1 VSLKLVESTA
11 AADADSRVESLGTVL
26 IASAN
31 RVFADAIGYLVT
43 EIGFTPAFPV
53 GLEAPWISVT
63 RTQPCVVICDHDAP
77 VKRLRRMIAD
87 VSARRVPLLMLH
99 TAEKHT
105 NPPALARIERVTW
118 QRIPISAPDLRRV
131 LAGLMPPDPDRGGPH
146 EVEPAEAERE
156 HRRAGA
162 KSEEQNVRLMRGT
175 TRWSWVASLV
185 AVVASLHPVG
195 AQSAPTPLPRPN
207 PALRA
212 DTSTRR
218 SNVLPVLETA
228 GFLTLLSA
236 YDRVVH
242 AADVQ
247 DGKKVYSATL
257 SSTWDHLRRQTWVHD
272 QDPFNVNQFE
282 HPYQGATMYGLAR
295 SSGHR
300 FWTSLIHADVGS
312 FMWKMAGETDPP
324 SINDMIT
331 TGQAGSLLGEA
342 LYRMS
347 DLVLRDARNAKPN
360 RLHELLAGVLSPPS
374 AVNRRAFGERFRSQ
388 LSDTAPIT
396 SWQLRL
402 GATGD
407 ALRRDYAAPGSLLR
421 RDATAEFWMS
431 YGLPGLPGYDYAR
444 PLDYFDIQMSFL
456 SNASN
461 PVENVMIRG
470 LLIGRQTAPT
480 AGGRGIW
487 GLYGSYDYISPYAF
501 RVSSTALSLGT
512 TRQYWLAPRLA
523 LQGSMLAGVG
533 YGAAGST
540 TTIPSTPTNAAIR
553 DYHFGVAPQAL
564 ATGRIIAS
572 DRMMLDVGARE
583 YYVSGLGSDDIRGS
597 ETIFR
602 GDVGLNVRIV
612 GDHAFGVR
620 FVASTRDARYGKL
633 PNKKLSEAAVTFAY
647 SFLGPSRFGA
657 VKW

>member
-1 VSLKLVESTA
+1 MSLKLVEPIVVA
-11 AADADSRVESLGTVL
+11 NADARVESLGIILV
-26 IASAN
+26 ASADS
-31 RVFADAIGYLVT
+31 VFADAVGDLVA
-43 EIGFTPAFPV
+43 ESGFTPAFPV

-63 RTQPCVVICDHDAP
+63 RTQPRVVICDYDAP
-77 VKRLRRMIAD
+77 VKRQRRLIAE
-87 VSARRVPLLMLH
+87 VSARRVPLLMAH
-99 TAEKHT
+99 TAETHG
-105 NPPALARIERVTW
+105 NPAALARVERVTW
-118 QRIPISAPDLRRV
+118 QRFPVSANEFFRV
-131 LAGLMPPDPDRGGPH
+131 LADLVPPDPDGGAPC
-146 EVEPAEAERE
+146 EVEPSEAERQHRLE
-156 HRRAGA
+156 HARSDKPIMGLV
-162 KSEEQNVRLMRGT
+162 KSI
-175 TRWSWVASLV
+175 TRWSWVASLLV
-185 AVVASLHPVG
+185 GASIHIAS
-195 AQSAPTPLPRPN
+195 AQSAPAPLPTPN

-212 DTSTRR
+212 DTSARR
-218 SNVLPVLETA
+218 SNVLPVIETA

-236 YDRVVH
+236 YDRV
-242 AADVQ
+242 AYANDVQ

-257 SSTWDHLRRQTWVHD
+257 SSTWDHLRQQTWVHD

-300 FWTSLIHADVGS
+300 FWTSLIHANVGS
-312 FMWKMAGETDPP
+312 FIWKMAGETDPP

-347 DLVLRDARNAKPN
+347 DLVLRDARGAKPH
-360 RLHELLAGVLSPPS
+360 RLHETLAGLMSPPS

-388 LSDTAPIT
+388 LSDTAPVT
-396 SWQLRL
+396 SWQVRL
-402 GATGD
+402 GATAG
-407 ALRRDYAAPGSLLR
+407 ALSHDYSAPGSLLR

-444 PLDYFDIQMSFL
+444 PLDYFDFQMSFL
-456 SNASN
+456 STASN

-470 LLIGRQTAPT
+470 LLIGRQTAQL
-480 AGGRGIW
+480 ARSRGIW
-487 GLYGSYDYISPYAF
+487 GLYGSYDYISPYLF

-512 TRQYWLAPRLA
+512 TRQYWIASGLA
-523 LQGSMLAGVG
+523 LQGSVLGGVG

-553 DYHFGVAPQAL
+553 DYHFGVTPQAL
-564 ATGRIIAS
+564 ATLRVIAI
-572 DRMMLDVGARE
+572 DRVMIDMAARE

-602 GDVGLNVRIV
+602 GNVGLSVRVV
-612 GDHAFGVR
+612 GGHALGVR
-620 FVASTRDARYGKL
+620 FVSSTRDARYGKL
-633 PNKKLSEAAVTFAY
+633 PNKKLSEETFTFAY
-647 SFLGPSRFGA
+647 SFLGSSHFGA

>member
-1 VSLKLVESTA
+1 MSLKLVEPGSGA
-11 AADADSRVESLGTVL
+11 EPRHASSGIIL
-26 IASAN
+26 IASADKL
-31 RVFADAIGYLVT
+31 FADAVGYLVA
-43 EIGFTPAFPV
+43 ESGFTPAFPV

-63 RTQPCVVICDHDAP
+63 RTQPRVVICDHDAP

-87 VSARRVPLLMLH
+87 VAARRVPLLMLY
-99 TAEKHT
+99 TAETHAS
-105 NPPALARIERVTW
+105 PPALARVERVTW
-118 QRIPISAPDLRRV
+118 HRIPISVEELRRV
-131 LAGLMPPDPDRGGPH
+131 LLALMPPEPDRGGPH
-146 EVEPAEAERE
+146 EIEPGEPEQSD
-156 HRRAGA
+156 RRAA
-162 KSEEQNVRLMRGT
+162 PKSDEPIVRLMRT
-175 TRWSWVASLV
+175 ATRWTWVASLLV
-185 AVVASLHPVG
+185 SASLRIAG
-195 AQSAPTPLPRPN
+195 AQSAPTPLPTPN

-212 DTSTRR
+212 DTSMRR
-218 SNVLPVLETA
+218 SNVLPVLETV

-236 YDRVVH
+236 YDRTVH

-300 FWTSLIHADVGS
+300 FWTSLIQANAGS
-312 FMWKMAGETDPP
+312 FIWKMAGETDPP
-324 SINDMIT
+324 SLNDMIT

-347 DLVLRDARNAKPN
+347 DLVLRDARGEKPH
-360 RLHELLAGVLSPPS
+360 RLHEILAGVLSPPS

-388 LSDTAPIT
+388 LSDTAPVT

-402 GATGD
+402 GATAD
-407 ALRRDYAAPGSLLR
+407 ALSHDYAAPVSLLR
-421 RDATAEFWMS
+421 HDAAAEFWMS

-444 PLDYFDIQMSFL
+444 PLDYFDFQMSFL
-456 SNASN
+456 SSASN

-470 LLIGRQTAPT
+470 LLIGRQTAQR
-480 AGGRGIW
+480 ARSRGIW
-487 GLYGSYDYISPYAF
+487 GLYGSYDYISPYLF
-501 RVSSTALSLGT
+501 RVSTTALSLGT
-512 TRQYWLAPRLA
+512 TRQYWLVPGLA
-523 LQGSMLAGVG
+523 LQGSLLGGVG

-540 TTIPSTPTNAAIR
+540 TVIPSTPTNAAIR
-553 DYHFGVAPQAL
+553 DYHFGITPQGL
-564 ATGRIIAS
+564 ATARLIAGDRI
-572 DRMMLDVGARE
+572 MLDAGARE
-583 YYVSGLGSDDIRGS
+583 YYVSGLGSDDTRGS

-602 GDVGLNVRIV
+602 GDIGLNVRVV

-620 FVASTRDARYGKL
+620 FVASTRNARYGKL
-633 PNKKLSEAAVTFAY
+633 PDKRFSEGAFTFAY
-647 SFLGPSRFGA
+647 SFLGPRRFGT